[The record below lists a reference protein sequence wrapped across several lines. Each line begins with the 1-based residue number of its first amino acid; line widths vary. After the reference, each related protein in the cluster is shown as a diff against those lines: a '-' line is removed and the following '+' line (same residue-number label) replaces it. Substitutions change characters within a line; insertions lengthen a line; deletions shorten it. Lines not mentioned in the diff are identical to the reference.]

1 MRSFLHRWAC
11 KRRSA
16 TATLKPGVGYRL
28 DFPRDSLPSPCSF
41 ASSRLCAIPL
51 CRCRCRLLSRPQ
63 PEKRTTERLPCGDV
77 CLDPTSPLPANRKT
91 TKTSKGAFAA
101 TVPVAGKSKSGT
113 RHSASGGD
121 DIIEKGSGGKDR
133 HRRRRRSPSASYSDG
148 TSGGDSGRDGD
159 TGSGPSR
166 GRGRQSG
173 KGETRAGVVGL
184 RAERSRRDG
193 GGPDGDSSS
202 GTSADLGGKD
212 VHDSGSDGGSGSSID
227 GQGLSKPMGRRKRP
241 RHDETRR
248 RGAGSSSNNITATT
262 GVVAASGGEGAEDGA
277 KTVEYFPLNA
287 GALRAA
293 VEEVPENALCGHR
306 HLAPLVDLLSSGEP
320 HAVCVRVGGG
330 GDWRFPA
337 LCCGCV
343 LHPVAI
349 WDSWLFCGGS
359 YIFVPLTPRPYFE
372 SWAKGFT
379 T

>member
-1 MRSFLHRWAC
+1 M
-11 KRRSA
+11 
-16 TATLKPGVGYRL
+16 
-28 DFPRDSLPSPCSF
+28 
-41 ASSRLCAIPL
+41 
-51 CRCRCRLLSRPQ
+51 
-63 PEKRTTERLPCGDV
+63 
-77 CLDPTSPLPANRKT
+77 DPTSPLPANRKT

-113 RHSASGGD
+113 RHSANSKSASASASAGSSSRADDDASSASGSD
-121 DIIEKGSGGKDR
+121 DILEKGSGGKDR
-133 HRRRRRSPSASYSDG
+133 HRRRRRSLSASYSDG
-148 TSGGDSGRDGD
+148 TSGGDSDRDGD

-166 GRGRQSG
+166 GRGRQSS

-202 GTSADLGGKD
+202 GTEAGLGGKD

-227 GQGLSKPMGRRKRP
+227 GQGLSRPVGRRKRP

-293 VEEVPENALCGHR
+293 VEKVPENALCGHR

-330 GDWRFPA
+330 AISCF
-337 LCCGCV
+337 V
-343 LHPVAI
+343 L
-349 WDSWLFCGGS
+349 WLFASSRCDLG
-359 YIFVPLTPRPYFE
+359 
-372 SWAKGFT
+372 
-379 T
+379 